1 MTASPGPPL
10 QISRITDDHLNTIPK
25 SGPWKV
31 GSVHPARVIGFSA
44 LDNLVQLS
52 LQPSVLEQAFLRVQD
67 VEVGAEVKGTVKVL
81 KENAL
86 FVSIGGNVDGVV
98 WPLHYADIRLKHPE
112 KKFKPGQAV
121 KARIFSADADKNRVV
136 LTLKKQLVNSDLP
149 IVARHADAKPGAVTH
164 ATVTKVLEKSVLV
177 DFFGGLRALIPAAE
191 AAEAFTEASDLARLF
206 PLGKVVAVHILSV
219 DPSTSRIVASARQ
232 ASAPSV
238 AATAS
243 GTAALEALD
252 IGTVTS
258 ATVQQLHDTI
268 LVLSLVPS
276 GVKALLS
283 YPTLARHR
291 GVQVPEL
298 KASLAKGQTLEDLVV
313 VSKNIDKG
321 FVIVGLLPS
330 KSASSSAAASTS
342 TSSSAPLTLD
352 SLKVGALYPGRIA
365 SRLPSGVVLVQLASA
380 GRHAPRGRVALTE
393 LADSYA
399 DDLAS
404 AFPVGTTVDAVVLV
418 VDSEQNRLD
427 LSLRASRV
435 AQAKGDGEAQVPE
448 VQDRVIE
455 SVEQLKAGDKVR
467 GFVKNVANA
476 GLFVTLGGEVTAR
489 VQIKV
494 RPLTLGRAG
503 HALRR

>member
-206 PLGKVVAVHILSV
+206 PLGKVVAVRILSV

-404 AFPVGTTVDAVVLV
+404 AFPVGTTVDAVVLA